1 MNDLALFLPLPV
13 DDRAFLNLKAAQI
26 RAVAANAVIEIGRH
40 LIEAKE
46 RVGHGH
52 FLPWVEAEFRWGE
65 RSAQNYMQ
73 AAEQFGNTQE
83 LADLNF
89 TREALYL
96 MAGPT
101 VPEPARAAAIA
112 EAEDG
117 KRITK
122 KRAEELIAEARQTA
136 LAEAVTRYRSDLD
149 AQVNEAVRVA
159 TDALHQDR
167 EALEARIA
175 QIHADAANLPGIG
188 TALCHML
195 KQDKLKP
202 EQCQNLAQIIGTSI
216 SVNGR
221 SYAPISREQQL
232 QVEEHL
238 QIASAVTRA
247 FETLA
252 GAPPAHSFFDATWPV
267 QRSQHQRVCRSIL
280 TWLSEYADLLDG
292 DDN

>member
-1 MNDLALFLPLPV
+1 MNDLTLFLPLAV
-13 DDRAFLNLKAAQI
+13 KDQTFLDLKAEQI
-26 RAVAANAVIEIGRH
+26 RAVAANAVIEIGQH

-46 RVGHGH
+46 RVGHGNFIH
-52 FLPWVEAEFRWGE
+52 WVHSEFGWSE
-65 RSAQNYMQ
+65 DSAQNYMRV
-73 AAEQFGNTQE
+73 AKLPNAEA
-83 LADLNF
+83 LRYLPF

-96 MAGPT
+96 LAGST
-101 VPEPARAAAIA
+101 VPEPARAAAVA

-122 KRAEELIAEARQTA
+122 KRADELIEKARQTA
-136 LAEAVTRYRSDLD
+136 LAEAVTKYRSDLA
-149 AQVNEAVRVA
+149 AQVDEAVRVA
-159 TDALHQDR
+159 TATLHQDR
-167 EALEARIA
+167 DALEAKIA

-195 KQDKLKP
+195 GQDKLKP

-221 SYAPISREQQL
+221 SYAPISKEQQL

-252 GAPPAHSFFDATWPV
+252 GAPPAESFFDATWPV
-267 QRSQHQRVCRSIL
+267 QRSQHRRVCRSIL
-280 TWLSEYADLLDG
+280 AWLNAYADLLEG
-292 DDN
+292 EDN